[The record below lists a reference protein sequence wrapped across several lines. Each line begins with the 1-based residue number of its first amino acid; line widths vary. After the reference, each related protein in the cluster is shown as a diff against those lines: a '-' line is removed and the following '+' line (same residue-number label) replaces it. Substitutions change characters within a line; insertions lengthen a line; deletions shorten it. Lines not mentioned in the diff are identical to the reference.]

1 MPGGACLPL
10 HACAALAIAHAGDS
24 CTQAQANRPLPPA
37 PPPQA
42 SYARNCRLLAAFQAV
57 KNVRVRYSG
66 KAALSDGLELDE
78 QRPRF
83 NLNSRIKK
91 AAFKVGRSTQSSG
104 YGVAVRAAG
113 GPTASRSWGGTL
125 LQSGSPLDLP

>member
-24 CTQAQANRPLPPA
+24 CTQAQANRL
-37 PPPQA
+37 
-42 SYARNCRLLAAFQAV
+42 
-57 KNVRVRYSG
+57 VRVRYSG

-83 NLNSRIKK
+83 NLHSRIKK
-91 AAFKVGRSTQSSG
+91 AAFKVGRSTQRLWGGCKGGWWANGQQKLGRHLAPERQPARLAMKGPLATTPSPCYLHAG
-104 YGVAVRAAG
+104 RAASQ
-113 GPTASRSWGGTL
+113 AHL
-125 LQSGSPLDLP
+125 